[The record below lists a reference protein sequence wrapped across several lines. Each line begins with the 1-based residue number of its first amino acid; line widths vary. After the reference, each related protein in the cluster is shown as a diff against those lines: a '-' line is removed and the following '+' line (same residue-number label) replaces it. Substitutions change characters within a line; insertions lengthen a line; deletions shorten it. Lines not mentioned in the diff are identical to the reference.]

1 MRSDFLSSSYCQTHR
16 SSDPT
21 IDRSFPCASL
31 PPLWPTPPDLRN
43 VKDKLLRFVPLRL
56 RNRYGAGV
64 LCFIAWIAFF
74 DDHDMYT
81 TYKLRRELSTLKE
94 DHAYYAAEIQVT
106 RERIHQLTSDAALL
120 EKFARERYMFK
131 RDNEDIFVLV
141 AEEPKK

>member
-1 MRSDFLSSSYCQTHR
+1 M
-16 SSDPT
+16 
-21 IDRSFPCASL
+21 
-31 PPLWPTPPDLRN
+31 
-43 VKDKLLRFVPLRL
+43 KEKLLRFVPYRL
-56 RNRYGAGV
+56 RNRYGAGI

-74 DDHDMYT
+74 DDHDLYT
-81 TYKLRRELSTLKE
+81 TYKLRRELSSLKE

-106 RERIHQLTSDAALL
+106 RERIHQLNSDAALL